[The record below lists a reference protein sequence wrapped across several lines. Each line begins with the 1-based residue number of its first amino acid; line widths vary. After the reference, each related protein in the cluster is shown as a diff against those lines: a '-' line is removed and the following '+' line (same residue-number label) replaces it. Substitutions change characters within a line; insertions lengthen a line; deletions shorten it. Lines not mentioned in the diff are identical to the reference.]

1 LAKGE
6 HPYCNSTLKLILSKT
21 TISQSTP
28 LSTSTT
34 NTLNPL
40 VGNLPNRTPR
50 RVMKVPLA
58 VGVLYTLPLHF
69 AVCTCCKNAHK
80 ANNMEE
86 AARINELTQAL
97 IRVQL
102 EPAEARTVVDKLAEE
117 GYTTIER
124 FSGKNFRKSWD
135 CLPTNSSA
143 LTTK

>member
-1 LAKGE
+1 MHLLFTVNFEGGVLAKGE

-58 VGVLYTLPLHF
+58 VGVLYTL
-69 AVCTCCKNAHK
+69 AQ
-80 ANNMEE
+80 
-86 AARINELTQAL
+86 EL
-97 IRVQL
+97 
-102 EPAEARTVVDKLAEE
+102 PW
-117 GYTTIER
+117 IELMQ
-124 FSGKNFRKSWD
+124 SI
-135 CLPTNSSA
+135 
-143 LTTK
+143 